1 MFSYVNLND
10 PLNAK
15 KIMSCKIKPVWA
27 IWYMAFYGNPEC
39 DSQEWGR
46 IYKINNV
53 SAAAYPGLRHGTFQ
67 PMARYANYVICI
79 FKNTNAIV

>member
-27 IWYMAFYGNPEC
+27 IWYMAT
-39 DSQEWGR
+39 Q
-46 IYKINNV
+46 
-53 SAAAYPGLRHGTFQ
+53 
-67 PMARYANYVICI
+67 
-79 FKNTNAIV
+79 NAILKNGDVSIKSIMSQLLLTLDLDTGPFNPWPDMQIMLFAYSKILMQS